1 MRCHYGFRA
10 RTGAWLRGH
19 FGALAGALVCTV
31 ALLPWSATHAQDSTG
46 EQLVK
51 SARCDACHATSETLL
66 GPPYIAIAAR
76 HAAQKDTMVDVLARK
91 IVYGGGG
98 NWGVVPMVPNQWVS
112 IDDARVMAEWILSL
126 NDRPR

>member
-1 MRCHYGFRA
+1 MRSRHA
-10 RTGAWLRGH
+10 
-19 FGALAGALVCTV
+19 FGARAIGSTIVCST
-31 ALLPWSATHAQDSTG
+31 ALLSWSAAFAQDNGG

-51 SARCDACHATSETLL
+51 AARCDACHTMSEPLL

-112 IDDARVMAEWILSL
+112 IEDARVMAEWILSL
-126 NDRPR
+126 NDRYR